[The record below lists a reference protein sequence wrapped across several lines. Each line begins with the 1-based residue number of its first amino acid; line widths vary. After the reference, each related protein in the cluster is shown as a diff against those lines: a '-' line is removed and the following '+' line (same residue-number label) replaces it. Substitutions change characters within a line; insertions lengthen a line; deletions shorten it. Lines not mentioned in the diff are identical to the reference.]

1 MKGDYVKNE
10 WDKYDLME
18 RDYRQTMK
26 SYLLFLPFIVLNVFG
41 LSAQNRVLSGI
52 VTDKENSK
60 PLSNVIVMLKTSDG
74 KSILLYTTTDERG
87 SFSLEA
93 TTVQKCILAFSLM
106 GYEPISIPVVE
117 GKKNCRITMKPKAV
131 QIKEVVV
138 KAPKIRTKGDT
149 IVYNVARY
157 ADSQDKTIADVLKKM
172 PGIEVEKSGKISY
185 NGKSINKFYI
195 EGLDMLEGRYGIAT
209 NSLPQRDV
217 TAIEVLENHQPIK
230 ALR

>member
-1 MKGDYVKNE
+1 MKAS
-10 WDKYDLME
+10 L
-18 RDYRQTMK
+18 
-26 SYLLFLPFIVLNVFG
+26 LLFSIIVMNFFG
-41 LSAQNRVLSGI
+41 LSAQSIVLSGI
-52 VTDKENSK
+52 VTDQEKEE
-60 PLSNVIVMLKTSDG
+60 PLPYVIVMLKTDGG
-74 KSILLYTTTDERG
+74 KSIFQYARTDEKG
-87 SFSLEA
+87 TFSIKTS
-93 TTVQKCILAFSLM
+93 TTQNRFLTFSLM
-106 GYEPISIPVVE
+106 GYESISIPLVE
-117 GKKNCRITMKPKAV
+117 GKKNYRVSLKPKLV

-230 ALR
+230 ALQESEFSEQAALNVKLNNDEFF